1 MENNSLRNLVISS
14 LTVYLIYKLRNVL
27 TPFFIAL
34 FIAYLINPVI
44 TFIETKFKIKNRGV
58 SVTIGIASI
67 ILLLTTSTLISIPFI
82 NKEFQRAIDLIKEYS
97 EFIPPISSEL
107 NVKATQFIESDYAKD
122 FINSSTINETI
133 NKIIP
138 LLKNLFSESIDLLMG
153 VFGIFFILIYLIFI
167 LLGYP
172 KLKESWPK
180 WIPVKY
186 RDTAKDIIDDLSNG
200 MRAYFRGQAFIAFI
214 VGLLFCIGFKIIG
227 LPLAIFLGVTIG
239 FLNLVPYMQILGFIP
254 AFILCILHSME
265 TGQSIW
271 FTLGATAIV
280 FMIIQLIQ
288 EILLI
293 PKIMNKVTGLHP
305 AIILLSLSIWG
316 SLLGFTGLIIALPIS
331 TLLISYYK
339 RHISSL
345 SDEIP
350 S

>member
-1 MENNSLRNLVISS
+1 MENKSLRNILISFLS
-14 LTVYLIYKLRNVL
+14 VYLVYKLRNVL
-27 TPFFIAL
+27 TPFLIAL
-34 FIAYLINPVI
+34 FIAYLINPLI
-44 TFIETKFKIKNRGV
+44 SFIETKFKIKKRGV
-58 SVTIGIASI
+58 SVTIVLIS
-67 ILLLTTSTLISIPFI
+67 ILLTFTSTTLISIPII
-82 NKEFQRAIDLIKEYS
+82 NKEFQSAIGLFKEYS

-107 NVKATQFIESDYAKD
+107 NIKATQFIESDYAKD
-122 FINSSTINETI
+122 FINSTTINETI
-133 NKIIP
+133 KKIIP
-138 LLKNLFSESIDLLMG
+138 ILKNLFSESIDLLMG
-153 VFGIFFILIYLIFI
+153 IFGLFFILIYLIFI

-180 WIPVKY
+180 WIPSKY
-186 RDTAKDIIDDLSNG
+186 RNTAKDIINDLSNG
-200 MRAYFRGQAFIAFI
+200 MRAYFRGQTLIAFV

-227 LPLAIFLGVTIG
+227 LPLAIILGVTIG

-254 AFILCILHSME
+254 AFILCILHSLE
-265 TGQSIW
+265 TGQGIW
-271 FTLGATAIV
+271 ISLGTTAIV
-280 FMIIQLIQ
+280 FIIIQIIQ

-345 SDEIP
+345 SHET
-350 S
+350 SS

>member
-1 MENNSLRNLVISS
+1 MENKSLRNIVISS
-14 LTVYLIYKLRNVL
+14 LGVYLIYKLRNVL

-34 FIAYLINPVI
+34 FIAYLINPII
-44 TFIETKFKIKNRGV
+44 TFIQSKFKIKNRGV
-58 SVTIGIASI
+58 SVTIGITSI

-82 NKEFQRAIDLIKEYS
+82 NKEFQSAIGLIKEYS

-107 NVKATQFIESDYAKD
+107 NIKATQFMESDYAKD

-133 NKIIP
+133 NKITP
-138 LLKNLFSESIDLLMG
+138 LLKSLFSESIDLLMG

-254 AFILCILHSME
+254 AFILSVLHSME

-271 FTLGATAIV
+271 LTLGATAIV
-280 FMIIQLIQ
+280 FLIIQLIQ

-339 RHISSL
+339 RHISNL
-345 SDEIP
+345 SNEIP

>member
-1 MENNSLRNLVISS
+1 MENKSLRNIVISF
-14 LTVYLIYKLRNVL
+14 LIVYLVYKLRNVL

-34 FIAYLINPVI
+34 FTAYLINPI
-44 TFIETKFKIKNRGV
+44 IKFIETKLKIKNRGA
-58 SVTIGIASI
+58 SVTIGITSI
-67 ILLLTTSTLISIPFI
+67 LILFTTTTLISIPFL
-82 NKEFQRAIDLIKEYS
+82 NKEFQSAIGLVKEYS

-107 NVKATQFIESDYAKD
+107 NIKATQFIESDYAKD

-133 NKIIP
+133 NKITP
-138 LLKNLFSESIDLLMG
+138 LLKNLFSESIDLIMSI
-153 VFGIFFILIYLIFI
+153 FGIFIILIYLIFI

-180 WIPVKY
+180 WIPLKY
-186 RDTAKDIIDDLSNG
+186 RDTAKDIIEDLSNG

-214 VGLLFCIGFKIIG
+214 VGILFCIGFKIIG

-239 FLNLVPYMQILGFIP
+239 LLNLVPYMQILGFIP

-265 TGQSIW
+265 TEQSIW
-271 FTLGATAIV
+271 LSLGSTAIV

-288 EILLI
+288 EIILI

-316 SLLGFTGLIIALPIS
+316 SLLGLSGLIIALPIS

-345 SDEIP
+345 SNKIP
-350 S
+350 G

>member
-1 MENNSLRNLVISS
+1 MENKSLRNVVISS
-14 LTVYLIYKLRNVL
+14 LGVYLIYKLRNVL

-34 FIAYLINPVI
+34 FIAYLINPI
-44 TFIETKFKIKNRGV
+44 IAFIQSKFKIKSRGV
-58 SVTIGIASI
+58 SVTIGITS
-67 ILLLTTSTLISIPFI
+67 ILLLVSTSTLISIPFI
-82 NKEFQRAIDLIKEYS
+82 NKEFQSAIGLIKEYS

-107 NVKATQFIESDYAKD
+107 NIKATKFIESDYAKD

-133 NKIIP
+133 SKIIP

-167 LLGYP
+167 LHGYP

-214 VGLLFCIGFKIIG
+214 VGLLFCFGFKIIG

-254 AFILCILHSME
+254 AFILSVLHSIE

-271 FTLGATAIV
+271 LTLGATAIV
-280 FMIIQLIQ
+280 FLIIQLIQ
-288 EILLI
+288 EIFLI

-331 TLLISYYK
+331 TLIISYYK
-339 RHISSL
+339 RHISNL
-345 SDEIP
+345 SHEIP

>member
-67 ILLLTTSTLISIPFI
+67 ILLLTTSTLICIPFI

-133 NKIIP
+133 NKITP
-138 LLKNLFSESIDLLMG
+138 FLKNLFSESIDLLMG

-345 SDEIP
+345 SDEIT

>member
-1 MENNSLRNLVISS
+1 MENKSLRNIVIST
-14 LTVYLIYKLRNVL
+14 LIVYLLYKLRNVL

-34 FIAYLINPVI
+34 FIAYLINPII
-44 TFIETKFKIKNRGV
+44 TFIEHKFKIRNRGI
-58 SVTIGIASI
+58 SVTFGLTS
-67 ILLLTTSTLISIPFI
+67 ILLLVSTSTLISIPFI
-82 NKEFQRAIDLIKEYS
+82 NKEFQSAFDLIKEYS

-107 NVKATQFIESDYAKD
+107 NTKVIQFMESDYAKD
-122 FINSSTINETI
+122 FINSNTINETI
-133 NKIIP
+133 NKITP
-138 LLKNLFSESIDLLMG
+138 LLKNLFSESIELLMG
-153 VFGIFFILIYLIFI
+153 IFGTIFILIYLIFI

-172 KLKESWPK
+172 KLKESWTK
-180 WIPVKY
+180 WIPFKY
-186 RDTAKDIIDDLSNG
+186 RDTAEDIIDDLNNG

-214 VGLLFCIGFKIIG
+214 VGILFCIGFKIIG
-227 LPLAIFLGVTIG
+227 LPLAILLGVTIG

-254 AFILCILHSME
+254 SFILCILHSLE

-271 FTLGATAIV
+271 LTIGSTLIV

-288 EILLI
+288 EIVLI

-345 SDEIP
+345 SDEI
-350 S
+350 

>member
-1 MENNSLRNLVISS
+1 MENKSLRNIVIST
-14 LTVYLIYKLRNVL
+14 LIVYLLYKLRNVL

-34 FIAYLINPVI
+34 FIAYLINPII
-44 TFIETKFKIKNRGV
+44 TFIENKFKIKNRGI
-58 SVTIGIASI
+58 SVTFGLTI
-67 ILLLTTSTLISIPFI
+67 ILLLVSTSTLISIPFI
-82 NKEFQRAIDLIKEYS
+82 NKEFQSAFDLIKEYS

-107 NVKATQFIESDYAKD
+107 NIKVNQFIESDYAKD
-122 FINSSTINETI
+122 FINSNTINETI
-133 NKIIP
+133 NKITP
-138 LLKNLFSESIDLLMG
+138 LLKNLFSESIELLMG
-153 VFGIFFILIYLIFI
+153 IFGTVLILIYLIFI

-172 KLKESWPK
+172 KLKESWTK
-180 WIPVKY
+180 WIPSKY
-186 RDTAKDIIDDLSNG
+186 RDSTEDIIDDLNNG

-214 VGLLFCIGFKIIG
+214 VGILFCIGFKIIG

-254 AFILCILHSME
+254 SFILCILQTIE

-271 FTLGATAIV
+271 LTIGSTLIV
-280 FMIIQLIQ
+280 FMIIQFIQ
-288 EILLI
+288 EIILI

-345 SDEIP
+345 SDEIR

>member
-1 MENNSLRNLVISS
+1 MENKSLRNIVISS
-14 LTVYLIYKLRNVL
+14 LIVYLIYKLRNVL

-34 FIAYLINPVI
+34 FTAYLINPII
-44 TFIETKFKIKNRGV
+44 TFIETKLKIKNRGA
-58 SVTIGIASI
+58 SVTVGITSI
-67 ILLLTTSTLISIPFI
+67 VILLTTTTLISIPFI
-82 NKEFQRAIDLIKEYS
+82 NKEFQSAIGLVKEYS

-107 NVKATQFIESDYAKD
+107 NIKATQFIESDYAKD

-133 NKIIP
+133 NKITP

-153 VFGIFFILIYLIFI
+153 IFGIFIILIYLIFI

-180 WIPVKY
+180 WIPLKY
-186 RDTAKDIIDDLSNG
+186 RDTAKDIIEDLSNG

-214 VGLLFCIGFKIIG
+214 VGILFCIGFKIIG

-265 TGQSIW
+265 TEQSIW
-271 FTLGATAIV
+271 LSLGSTAIV

-288 EILLI
+288 EIILI

-316 SLLGFTGLIIALPIS
+316 SLLGLSGLIIALPIS

-345 SDEIP
+345 SNEIP

>member
-1 MENNSLRNLVISS
+1 MENKSLRNIVISS
-14 LTVYLIYKLRNVL
+14 LIVYLIYKLRNVL

-34 FIAYLINPVI
+34 FTAYLINPI
-44 TFIETKFKIKNRGV
+44 IKFIETKLKIKNRGV
-58 SVTIGIASI
+58 SVTVGITSI
-67 ILLLTTSTLISIPFI
+67 VILLTTTTLISIPLI
-82 NKEFQRAIDLIKEYS
+82 NKEFQSAIGLVKEYS
-97 EFIPPISSEL
+97 EFIPPISSDL
-107 NVKATQFIESDYAKD
+107 NIKATQFIESDYAKD

-133 NKIIP
+133 NKITP
-138 LLKNLFSESIDLLMG
+138 LLKNLFSESIDLIMS
-153 VFGIFFILIYLIFI
+153 VFGILIVLIYLIFI

-180 WIPVKY
+180 WIPIKY

-214 VGLLFCIGFKIIG
+214 VGILFCIGFKIIG

-239 FLNLVPYMQILGFIP
+239 LLNLVPYMQILGFIP

-265 TGQSIW
+265 TEQSIW
-271 FTLGATAIV
+271 LSLGSTAIV
-280 FMIIQLIQ
+280 FMIIQFIQ
-288 EILLI
+288 EIFLI

-316 SLLGFTGLIIALPIS
+316 SLLGLSGLIIALPIS

-345 SDEIP
+345 SNKIP

>member
-1 MENNSLRNLVISS
+1 MENKSLRNIVISF
-14 LTVYLIYKLRNVL
+14 LIVYLVYKLRNVL

-34 FIAYLINPVI
+34 FTAYLINPI
-44 TFIETKFKIKNRGV
+44 IKFIETKLKIKNRGA
-58 SVTIGIASI
+58 SVTIGITSI
-67 ILLLTTSTLISIPFI
+67 LILFTTTTLISIPFL
-82 NKEFQRAIDLIKEYS
+82 NKEFQSAIGLVKEYS

-107 NVKATQFIESDYAKD
+107 NIKATQFIESDYAKD

-133 NKIIP
+133 NKITP

-153 VFGIFFILIYLIFI
+153 IFGIFIILIYLIFI

-180 WIPVKY
+180 WIPLKY

-214 VGLLFCIGFKIIG
+214 VGILFCIGFKIIG

-239 FLNLVPYMQILGFIP
+239 LLNLVPYMQILGFIP

-265 TGQSIW
+265 TDQSIW
-271 FTLGATAIV
+271 LSLGSTAIV

-288 EILLI
+288 EVILI

-316 SLLGFTGLIIALPIS
+316 SLLGLSGLIIALPIS

-345 SDEIP
+345 SNKIP
-350 S
+350 G

>member
-1 MENNSLRNLVISS
+1 MENKSLRNIVISF
-14 LTVYLIYKLRNVL
+14 LIVYLVYQLRNVL

-34 FIAYLINPVI
+34 FTAYLINPI
-44 TFIETKFKIKNRGV
+44 IKFIETKLKIKNRGA
-58 SVTIGIASI
+58 SVTIGITSI
-67 ILLLTTSTLISIPFI
+67 LILFTTTTLISIPFL
-82 NKEFQRAIDLIKEYS
+82 NKEFQSAIGLVKEYS

-107 NVKATQFIESDYAKD
+107 NIKATQFIESDYAKD

-133 NKIIP
+133 NKITP

-153 VFGIFFILIYLIFI
+153 IFGIFIILIYLIFI

-172 KLKESWPK
+172 KLKKSWPK
-180 WIPVKY
+180 WIPLKY

-214 VGLLFCIGFKIIG
+214 VGILFCIGFKIIG

-239 FLNLVPYMQILGFIP
+239 LLNLVPYMQILGFIP

-265 TGQSIW
+265 TDQSIW
-271 FTLGATAIV
+271 LSLGSTAIV

-288 EILLI
+288 EVILI

-316 SLLGFTGLIIALPIS
+316 SLLGLSGLIIALPIS

-345 SDEIP
+345 SNEIP
-350 S
+350 G

>member
-1 MENNSLRNLVISS
+1 MENKSLRNIVISS
-14 LTVYLIYKLRNVL
+14 LSVYLVYKLRNVL
-27 TPFFIAL
+27 TPFLIAL
-34 FIAYLINPVI
+34 FIAYLINPLISFV
-44 TFIETKFKIKNRGV
+44 ETKFKIKKRGV
-58 SVTIGIASI
+58 SVTIVLIS
-67 ILLLTTSTLISIPFI
+67 ILLTFTSTTLISIPII
-82 NKEFQRAIDLIKEYS
+82 NKEFKSAIGLLKEYS

-107 NVKATQFIESDYAKD
+107 NIKATQFIESDYAKD
-122 FINSSTINETI
+122 LINSSTINETI
-133 NKIIP
+133 KKIIP
-138 LLKNLFSESIDLLMG
+138 ILKNLFSESIDLLMG

-180 WIPVKY
+180 WIPSKY
-186 RDTAKDIIDDLSNG
+186 RNTAKDIINDLSNG
-200 MRAYFRGQAFIAFI
+200 MRAYFRGQTLIAFI

-227 LPLAIFLGVTIG
+227 LPLAIILGVTIG
-239 FLNLVPYMQILGFIP
+239 LLNLVPYMQILGFIP
-254 AFILCILHSME
+254 AFILCILHSLE
-265 TGQSIW
+265 TGQGIW
-271 FTLGATAIV
+271 ISLGTTAIV
-280 FMIIQLIQ
+280 FIIIQIIQ
-288 EILLI
+288 EIILI

-345 SDEIP
+345 SHEIA

>member
-1 MENNSLRNLVISS
+1 MEIKSLRNIVISS
-14 LTVYLIYKLRNVL
+14 LIVYLIYKLKNVL

-34 FIAYLINPVI
+34 FIAYLINPII
-44 TFIETKFKIKNRGV
+44 TFIETKFKIKKRGV
-58 SVTIGIASI
+58 SVTIGITS
-67 ILLLTTSTLISIPFI
+67 ILLILTSITLVSIPFI
-82 NKEFQRAIDLIKEYS
+82 NKEFQRAIILVKEYS

-107 NVKATQFIESDYAKD
+107 SVKATQFIESDHAKE

-133 NKIIP
+133 NKITP
-138 LLKNLFSESIDLLMG
+138 LLKNLFSESIDLIMG
-153 VFGIFFILIYLIFI
+153 MIGTLFILIYLIFI

-172 KLKESWPK
+172 KFKESWQK
-180 WIPVKY
+180 WIPLTY
-186 RDTAKDIIDDLSNG
+186 RDSAKDIIQDLSSG

-214 VGLLFCIGFKIIG
+214 VGLLFCIGFKIVG
-227 LPLAIFLGVTIG
+227 LPLAIFLGVSIG

-271 FTLGATAIV
+271 ISLGTTALV
-280 FMIIQLIQ
+280 FMLVQFIQ
-288 EILLI
+288 EIFLI
-293 PKIMNKVTGLHP
+293 PKVMNKVTGLHP

-316 SLLGFTGLIIALPIS
+316 SLLGLSGLIIALPIS

-339 RHISSL
+339 RHIS
-345 SDEIP
+345 ETP

>member
-1 MENNSLRNLVISS
+1 MENKSLRNIVISF
-14 LTVYLIYKLRNVL
+14 LIVYLVYQLRNVL

-34 FIAYLINPVI
+34 FTAYLINPI
-44 TFIETKFKIKNRGV
+44 IKFIETKLKIKNRGA
-58 SVTIGIASI
+58 SVTIGITSI
-67 ILLLTTSTLISIPFI
+67 LILFTTTTLISIPFL
-82 NKEFQRAIDLIKEYS
+82 NKEFQSAIGLVKEYS

-107 NVKATQFIESDYAKD
+107 NIKATQFIESDYAKD

-133 NKIIP
+133 NKITP

-153 VFGIFFILIYLIFI
+153 IFGIFIILIYLIFI

-180 WIPVKY
+180 WIPLKY

-214 VGLLFCIGFKIIG
+214 VGILFCIGFKIIG

-239 FLNLVPYMQILGFIP
+239 LLNLVPYMQILGFIP

-265 TGQSIW
+265 TDQSIW
-271 FTLGATAIV
+271 LSLGSTAIV

-288 EILLI
+288 EVILI

-316 SLLGFTGLIIALPIS
+316 SLLGLSGLIIALPIS

-339 RHISSL
+339 RHI
-345 SDEIP
+345 
-350 S
+350 

>member
-1 MENNSLRNLVISS
+1 MKQ
-14 LTVYLIYKLRNVL
+14 LTKS
-27 TPFFIAL
+27 PL
-34 FIAYLINPVI
+34 F
-44 TFIETKFKIKNRGV
+44 
-58 SVTIGIASI
+58 
-67 ILLLTTSTLISIPFI
+67 
-82 NKEFQRAIDLIKEYS
+82 
-97 EFIPPISSEL
+97 
-107 NVKATQFIESDYAKD
+107 
-122 FINSSTINETI
+122 
-133 NKIIP
+133 
-138 LLKNLFSESIDLLMG
+138 LKSLFSESIDLLMG

-239 FLNLVPYMQILGFIP
+239 FLNLYHTCKYLDLYQLLFSV
-254 AFILCILHSME
+254 LHSIE

-271 FTLGATAIV
+271 LTLGATAIV

-293 PKIMNKVTGLHP
+293 PKIMNKQQVYTRQL
-305 AIILLSLSIWG
+305 
-316 SLLGFTGLIIALPIS
+316 
-331 TLLISYYK
+331 YYY
-339 RHISSL
+339 HCQYG
-345 SDEIP
+345 EVF
-350 S
+350 

>member
-1 MENNSLRNLVISS
+1 
-14 LTVYLIYKLRNVL
+14 
-27 TPFFIAL
+27 
-34 FIAYLINPVI
+34 
-44 TFIETKFKIKNRGV
+44 
-58 SVTIGIASI
+58 
-67 ILLLTTSTLISIPFI
+67 
-82 NKEFQRAIDLIKEYS
+82 
-97 EFIPPISSEL
+97 
-107 NVKATQFIESDYAKD
+107 
-122 FINSSTINETI
+122 
-133 NKIIP
+133 
-138 LLKNLFSESIDLLMG
+138 MG
-153 VFGIFFILIYLIFI
+153 VLGIFFILIYLIFI

-186 RDTAKDIIDDLSNG
+186 RDTTKDIIDDLSNG

-254 AFILCILHSME
+254 AFILSVLHSIE

-271 FTLGATAIV
+271 LTLGATAIV
-280 FMIIQLIQ
+280 FLIIQLIQ

-316 SLLGFTGLIIALPIS
+316 SLLGFTGLIIC
-331 TLLISYYK
+331 LLYTS
-339 RHISSL
+339 
-345 SDEIP
+345 P
-350 S
+350 SPRD

>member
-200 MRAYFRGQAFIAFI
+200 MRAYFRGQVFIAFI